1 MYEFMMDLCFITFHI
16 DALIFHKD
24 SKLVGSFISRTHR
37 VHVNIFCNN
46 KNNVLIQTL
55 YDPKHILFVT
65 ALEEG
70 KNRHLK

>member
-1 MYEFMMDLCFITFHI
+1 MSI
-16 DALIFHKD
+16 
-24 SKLVGSFISRTHR
+24 SFAIRQL
-37 VHVNIFCNN
+37 